1 MSRRR
6 KHTDFG
12 YSAAMN
18 NYSYTFYLDRLTEL
32 ALSMFEW
39 TNLPDSIDAR
49 YLEMVLYNR
58 GRAIFFKDEVL
69 DYLALRMTTQG
80 GFDVYHNPVERRA
93 YADNG
98 YNRVLNA
105 DNSVIIYNN
114 FLRVDSYNTMRYY
127 AIRLWELDNIIAVNA
142 NAQKTPILIQA
153 PETQRLTVENL
164 YKEYAGNAPVIH
176 GDQNLDLNALRVVK
190 TDAPYV
196 ADKIYTLKTEIWNEA
211 LTCLGI
217 TNVNVQKKERL
228 ITDEVT
234 RNQGGTVASRYSRLV
249 MRRNACDEINRMFG
263 LNIGCDFRED
273 FQQIDPNLDENDVGA
288 ETTGE
293 TEPKK
298 GGV

>member
-6 KHTDFG
+6 KHTEFG
-12 YSAAMN
+12 QSAVMN
-18 NYSYTFYLDRLTEL
+18 NYSYMFYLDRLTEL

-39 TNLPDSIDAR
+39 TNLPDTVDAR
-49 YLEMVLYNR
+49 YLELTLYNQ

-80 GFDVYHNPVERRA
+80 GFDVYRNPVRRRA

-98 YNRVLNA
+98 YSRILTE
-105 DNSVIIYNN
+105 DDSVIIYNN
-114 FLRVDSYNTMRYY
+114 FLRLDSYNTMRYY

-142 NAQKTPILIQA
+142 NAQKTPVLVQA
-153 PETQRLTVENL
+153 PEQQRLTVENL
-164 YKEYAGNAPVIH
+164 YKEYAGNAPVIY
-176 GDQNLDLNALRVVK
+176 GDQNLDLNALKVIR

-196 ADKIYTLKTEIWNEA
+196 ADKIYTLKNQLWNEA

-234 RNQGGTVASRYSRLV
+234 RNNGGTVASRYSRLV
-249 MRRNACDEINRMFG
+249 MRRQACDEINKMFG

-273 FQQIDPNLDENDVGA
+273 FQQIDPDLEPDDTGA
-288 ETTGE
+288 ETTGG